1 LNRGSFITYQAFS
14 ILKVQEMTLDYILTP
29 ELRRKLKDPFGNLI
43 QGAPDQTMTK
53 MKALIES
60 EKPSRIISVGDV
72 VSNNLHLYN
81 LHPQV
86 TIIDNISQRDQP
98 MPQEEEA
105 EKTVYVENPQGT
117 ITKEAITA
125 IKEALESDEH
135 THIVVRGEE
144 DLLTLIAVLY
154 APETAFVVY
163 GQPHSGIVIVK
174 VTSEK
179 KAQVKEYL
187 KAMKSSKS

>member
-1 LNRGSFITYQAFS
+1 
-14 ILKVQEMTLDYILTP
+14 MTLAYVLTP

-43 QGAPDQTMTK
+43 IGSPDQTMAK
-53 MKALIES
+53 MKKMVES

-81 LHPQV
+81 LHPLV

-98 MPQEEEA
+98 MPQKEEA
-105 EKTVYVENPQGT
+105 EKTVNVENPQGT
-117 ITKEAITA
+117 ITKEAIIA
-125 IKEALESDEH
+125 IKNAIESDEH
-135 THIVVRGEE
+135 THIIVKGEE

-154 APETAFVVY
+154 APETALVVY
-163 GQPHSGIVIVK
+163 GQPHSGIVVVK

>member
-1 LNRGSFITYQAFS
+1 MTYA
-14 ILKVQEMTLDYILTP
+14 YILTP
-29 ELRRKLKDPFGNLI
+29 ELRRKLKDPFGYLI
-43 QGAPDQTMTK
+43 QGSPVQTMAK
-53 MKALIES
+53 MKELVES

-81 LHPQV
+81 LNPQV

-98 MPQEEEA
+98 MPQKEEV

-117 ITKEAITA
+117 ITSEAITA
-125 IKEALESDEH
+125 IKYALERGEH
-135 THIVVRGEE
+135 THIVVKGEE
-144 DLLTLIAVLY
+144 DLLTLIAVFY

-163 GQPHSGIVIVK
+163 GQPNSGIVVVK

>member
-1 LNRGSFITYQAFS
+1 
-14 ILKVQEMTLDYILTP
+14 MTLAYILTP
-29 ELRRKLKDPFGNLI
+29 ELRKKLKDPFGSLI
-43 QGAPDQTMTK
+43 QGSPDQTMVK
-53 MKALIES
+53 MKGLVES

-72 VSNNLHLYN
+72 VSRNLHLYN
-81 LHPQV
+81 FDPQV

-98 MPQEEEA
+98 IPQEEGV

-117 ITKEAITA
+117 ITKEAIIA
-125 IKEALESDEH
+125 IGDALESGEH

-154 APETAFVVY
+154 APETAFIVY
-163 GQPHSGIVIVK
+163 GQPHSGIVVIK
-174 VTSEK
+174 ATSEK